1 MKFTFFHLMPF
12 DSYSEANQEWPV
24 RNRQFD
30 AEEAAR
36 LYDTYID
43 TMAYSEQCG
52 YDWIGCNEHHFSPY
66 GLMAN
71 PNLIASILS
80 KRTTKS
86 KIAVLGNLIPLSN
99 PVRVAEEYAMLDVLS
114 GGRLIAGFMRGI
126 PHEYI
131 AYNKP
136 PSASRELLREAT
148 EIILKAWTEPEP
160 FGWEGEHF
168 QYKSISIW
176 PRPYQKP
183 HPRILMSAGS
193 EESAATAAEYKAMM
207 GIVLISDLDLARH
220 NIQVYKDTAQSFGWE
235 PTADDI
241 MVGQHCCIAETDEEA
256 REQLEAGAE
265 YFNKVLMAVQ
275 RRAQSIVLQQTRY
288 YKDEKLAET
297 FTKRLQKVRGTS
309 VDEAIERGMLLCGS
323 PESVVK
329 QIKRLNKELGN
340 GMLQMTMKVGNI
352 PNDVVRKGM
361 ELFKTRVLPEV
372 RDL

>member
-1 MKFTFFHLMPF
+1 MKFTFFHLMPY
-12 DSYSEANQEWPV
+12 DSYSETNQEWPV

-30 AEEAAR
+30 AEKAGE
-36 LYDTYID
+36 LYDSYLD
-43 TMAYSEQCG
+43 TMVYSEECG

-71 PNLIASILS
+71 PNLIAAILA

-148 EIILKAWTEPEP
+148 EIILRAWTEPEP

-176 PRPYQKP
+176 PRPFQKP

-220 NIQVYKDTAQSFGWE
+220 NIKTYKDTAKSFGWE
-235 PTADDI
+235 PAPDDI

-256 REQLEAGAE
+256 RELLEAGAE
-265 YFNKVLMAVQ
+265 YFNNILLAVQ
-275 RRAQSIVLQQTRY
+275 RRAQGIVLQKTRY
-288 YKDEKLAET
+288 YKDEKLAEN
-297 FTKRLQKVRGTS
+297 FAKRLKKVRGTT
-309 VDEAIERGMLLCGS
+309 VEEAVERGMLLCGS

-329 QIKRLNKELGN
+329 QIKRLNNELGN

-352 PNDVVRKGM
+352 PNEAVRKGM
-361 ELFKTRVLPEV
+361 ELFKARVLPEV
-372 RDL
+372 RNL